1 MKINVSVDLS
11 ELYSEG
17 DEISMSSE
25 IKSFVADEVK
35 RRVSEDFMKKVD
47 EMYYE
52 KLRGLISEAK
62 ETIIL
67 DRFKFLVSENKVKSS
82 SYQKEPISVNE
93 WLNEELRKMI
103 VNDSSLKQKLDA
115 MVTKTVESITKQ
127 IKDRYDMLFAT
138 QLITKMN
145 EVNLLNVDA
154 AKMLLTEN
162 KETI

>member
-162 KETI
+162 KEP

>member
-145 EVNLLNVDA
+145 EVNLLNADA

-162 KETI
+162 NEA